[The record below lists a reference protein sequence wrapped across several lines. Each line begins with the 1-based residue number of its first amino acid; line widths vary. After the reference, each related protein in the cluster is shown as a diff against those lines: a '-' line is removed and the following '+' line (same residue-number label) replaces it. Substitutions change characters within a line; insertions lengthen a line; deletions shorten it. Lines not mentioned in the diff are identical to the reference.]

1 METIIIL
8 ASVLIVFSIGY
19 GFGKTKIDDDFNL
32 NSFEW
37 ERANNAERERAN
49 KAESKMYE
57 LKRQLELERRK
68 YYNIQSYEKRFCCS
82 CYDCGIQAKFYG
94 KNSKEQEIADLLKQ
108 FTLTTKDL
116 AKKLDIDIKKLKTN

>member
-19 GFGKTKIDDDFNL
+19 GFGKTKIDDDSNL

-37 ERANNAERERAN
+37 ERAN
-49 KAESKMYE
+49 KAESEMYELKSKMYE
-57 LKRQLELERRK
+57 LKRQFELERRK